1 MQRDGDERT
10 LDRLAAR
17 ATALAASWGAT
28 ARGTTTIGQERAV
41 LRMYGVSGVDRAG
54 HPLAAEV
61 VDRYLGPDP
70 RRLAGGVALPFAI
83 AMAEYDL
90 PAQELAL
97 EIAAG
102 NVDLGLEAEL
112 LADPA
117 QRARALAGAR
127 SLAASALARVD
138 ANRTA
143 RRELVSLLGDPPRP
157 HLGVSLAAPAI
168 VDGLD
173 EAIVCV
179 DAGAGAIR
187 VVMPPSREL
196 AEQSARTGSP
206 VEPWRAT
213 PASRGGLVAHDP
225 AGQPIPT
232 GSQRALA
239 VLRSALDDAGA
250 RHGRYVR
257 LVTDAP
263 ALAAP
268 DQAVVAAFERIDL
281 VLADPIREIVS
292 GRVDPDR
299 ALADHAFAHRL
310 LLRAGT
316 RIVVPAGPLV
326 VAADLA
332 AGVPSDTATRS
343 GRALAL
349 QALTVALAVA
359 DGLPRDAVVV
369 GALPEWLGDEPGA
382 PARAMAEVALRR
394 ALFPGHRLAFLEPP
408 GSEEQAVA
416 WQALVAGI
424 LPDAGD
430 VDLLLCR
437 PAGGFI
443 ERAGIMR
450 AAATVAAGIAESR
463 TAPSL
468 AGLAVTH
475 RDATLAAAEAA
486 LTGLETG
493 GWGWLVDQPLGM
505 GLRLGADAVAQ
516 RTSGFDPL
524 APDSATVG

>member
-1 MQRDGDERT
+1 MSCARCWATRPGPTLACRWRRPPSLDGLE
-10 LDRLAAR
+10 
-17 ATALAASWGAT
+17 
-28 ARGTTTIGQERAV
+28 E
-41 LRMYGVSGVDRAG
+41 
-54 HPLAAEV
+54 
-61 VDRYLGPDP
+61 
-70 RRLAGGVALPFAI
+70 AI
-83 AMAEYDL
+83 AC
-90 PAQELAL
+90 
-97 EIAAG
+97 I
-102 NVDLGLEAEL
+102 
-112 LADPA
+112 
-117 QRARALAGAR
+117 
-127 SLAASALARVD
+127 
-138 ANRTA
+138 
-143 RRELVSLLGDPPRP
+143 
-157 HLGVSLAAPAI
+157 
-168 VDGLD
+168 
-173 EAIVCV
+173 

-187 VVMPPSREL
+187 VVVPPSREL
-196 AEQSARTGSP
+196 AEQSARSGAP
-206 VEPWRAT
+206 VEPWRAM
-213 PASRGGLVAHDP
+213 PGSRGGLGPTIRP
-225 AGQPIPT
+225 ASPSRRA
-232 GSQRALA
+232 SQRALA

-250 RHGRYVR
+250 RQGRYVR
-257 LVTDAP
+257 LVTDTP

-316 RIVVPAGPLV
+316 RVVVPAGPLV

-408 GSEEQAVA
+408 GSDEQAVG

-437 PAGGFI
+437 PAGGFV

-450 AAATVAAGIAESR
+450 AAATVAAAIAKSR
-463 TAPSL
+463 TTSSL

-493 GWGWLVDQPLGM
+493 GWGWLVDEPLGM

-524 APDSATVG
+524 APDAVTGG